1 VTLPLS
7 QAMAHLDGNWSGRS
21 LKLISAGQV
30 WPGWTLD
37 CEDKMNVSPATAA
50 PTPTSPQPAAQ
61 TAKITSDFDTFLR
74 MLTVQMQNQDPLNPM
89 DSADYAVQLAT
100 FSGVEQ
106 QVRTNQLLSDMQSRY
121 QQSGIAEMAG
131 WIGKEARSPAPVR
144 YEGAPVT
151 LYPAPAAGATAVDLV
166 VRDMQGRLVAREAM
180 PVSAAPYRWLGAD
193 ATGTPLPSGSYQLS
207 LESRTADAVTA
218 TTGIDHYA
226 RVIEVRA
233 AADGT
238 KLVLAGGTEVPAAQV
253 TAIRESGALT
263 P

>member
-1 VTLPLS
+1 
-7 QAMAHLDGNWSGRS
+7 M
-21 LKLISAGQV
+21 KLTSAGQA
-30 WPGWTLD
+30 WPGWTLG
-37 CEDKMNVSPATAA
+37 CEDKMNVSPVTAA

-106 QVRTNQLLSDMQSRY
+106 QVRTNQLLADMQSRY

-166 VRDMQGRLVAREAM
+166 VRDMQGRLVSREAI
-180 PVSAAPYRWLGAD
+180 PLSAAPYSWLGAD
-193 ATGTPLPSGSYQLS
+193 ATGSPLPPGTYQLS
-207 LESRTADAVTA
+207 LESRKGEEVLS
-218 TTGIDHYA
+218 TTGMEHYA
-226 RVIEVRA
+226 RVQEVQTSPAGAR
-233 AADGT
+233 
-238 KLVLAGGTEVPAAQV
+238 LVLEGGVEVPAAQV
-253 TAIRESGALT
+253 TALREFGG
-263 P
+263 